1 MGGDRSGSQVEA
13 SYGLGGFS
21 LGSLVS
27 GVSGALETASSKV
40 RFGTSHPCFKGVS
53 E

>member
-1 MGGDRSGSQVEA
+1 MGGGGHGHQAGA

-40 RFGTSHPCFKGVS
+40 RSLINH
-53 E
+53 